1 MSEKEADKEG
11 EEKAAAPKGNG
22 QMKLVVVGAVALFVA
37 LVGAQVATPLINRA
51 LEGGSHAEAPAD
63 EEEHAAEGDEHAT
76 DEERIETAVLEPA
89 IYVPLDPPFV
99 VSFDEPDGTRYLQLT
114 LQAMARNEKAIA
126 AIKQHAP
133 AIRNSFLFLL
143 SGYKVED
150 LSSVEGKEK
159 LRGAML
165 ATGKEILAKNTGEEQ
180 IEDLYFT
187 SLVIQ

>member
-1 MSEKEADKEG
+1 MSEKEADKDG
-11 EEKAAAPKGNG
+11 EDKAAAPKGNG
-22 QMKLVVVGAVALFVA
+22 QMKLVIVGAVALFVA

-63 EEEHAAEGDEHAT
+63 EGQAEEGEEVAADEEHA
-76 DEERIETAVLEPA
+76 EEAHIEPA
-89 IYVPLDPPFV
+89 IYTPLDPPFV

-114 LQAMARNEKAIA
+114 LQAMARQEASIG

-143 SGYKVED
+143 SGYKLEE
-150 LSSVEGKEK
+150 LSSPEGKEN
-159 LRGAML
+159 LRTAML
-165 ATGKEILAKNTGEEQ
+165 GAAKEILAKNTGEEQ